1 MTQHDLPAAPEL
13 EIPVIGICVLEPA
26 NAFPRCM
33 QALDAHAFMH
43 PVCRA
48 VWSRMLLLFQDG
60 RPIDLPVITHEL
72 HLSGELDKLGGP
84 SALAE
89 IVDNALPSVTLLD
102 DYFARLVAM
111 RQRRQLIRAA
121 ETLLTEARD
130 GGIEPETALGHAQG
144 NLLEVLGVTAKN
156 ARSLKQVGIDV
167 MKDIDNANRNRGHV
181 TRGLAT
187 GYVDLDRQL
196 MGLTPGALMV
206 IGGRPAMGKSTLL
219 MNIAENIAL
228 DGHGVLVFTLEM
240 PDKQLVNRM
249 LVGGAQIELQKSRS
263 GMFGQGELGKI
274 RERYA
279 KLAAAPM
286 WIYDQPGL
294 TIGEIRARTRMMC
307 ARHVIKAVFIDY
319 LQLVKGDSRRG
330 RENRVLEIKEI
341 ANGMKNMA
349 LEESITCVTA
359 AQLNRAAE
367 DRRDHKPMMADLRE
381 SGDIEQEA
389 DIIGLLRRPGYY
401 AKKAADAQ
409 GKGQKNYI
417 PGWDGTDDADTD
429 PDDDRA
435 YLDLAKNRD
444 GPTGECEFRFQD
456 RFTRFINPEGK
467 KLWK

>member
-1 MTQHDLPAAPEL
+1 MSNLAPLPSADEL
-13 EIPVIGICVLEPA
+13 EIPVIGLIILFPA
-26 NAFPRCM
+26 DSLPRCM
-33 QALDAHAFMH
+33 QALDLQAFHH
-43 PVCRA
+43 PLCRA
-48 VWSRMLLLFQDG
+48 VYAHCLNLFAEG
-60 RPIDLPVITHEL
+60 KSIDLAIITHQMM
-72 HLSGELDKLGGP
+72 LSGELEKLGGP
-84 SALAE
+84 SALFELCEHAC
-89 IVDNALPSVTLLD
+89 VSASLLD
-102 DYFARLVAM
+102 EYIPRLVAM

-121 ETLLTEARD
+121 ETLAAEARD
-130 GGIEPETALGHAQG
+130 GAIEPETALGHAQG
-144 NLLEVLGVTAKN
+144 NLLEVLGVTARG

-187 GYVDLDRQL
+187 GYADLDRQL

-228 DGHGVLVFTLEM
+228 DDHGVLVFTLEM

-249 LVGGAQIELQKSRS
+249 LVGGAQIDLQKSRS

-279 KLAAAPM
+279 KLATAPM

-294 TIGEIRARTRMMC
+294 TIGEIRARVRIMC
-307 ARHVIKAVFIDY
+307 ARHTIKAVFIDY
-319 LQLVKGDSRRG
+319 LQLLKGDSRRG
-330 RENRVLEIKEI
+330 RDNRVLEIKEI

-349 LEESITCVTA
+349 LEEGIACVTA

-401 AKKAADAQ
+401 AKKAAE
-409 GKGQKNYI
+409 GKGNGKSSTA
-417 PGWDGTDDADTD
+417 GWDGSDEETD
-429 PDDDRA
+429 PADDRA
-435 YLDLAKNRD
+435 YLDIAKNRD
-444 GPTGECEFRFQD
+444 GPTGECEFRFLD
-456 RFTRFINPEGK
+456 RFTRFINPDGK
-467 KLWK
+467 KLWG